1 MVLGVQDL
9 AAGPSGVRFGGDLG
23 YCRVV
28 GYLFGGGGEGGL
40 GSFAGFAT
48 GAWSFGFK
56 FLGLLVAG
64 SGFRV

>member
-28 GYLFGGGGEGGL
+28 GYLFGGGGRGDWAPLPGLPRGL
-40 GSFAGFAT
+40 GVS
-48 GAWSFGFK
+48 
-56 FLGLLVAG
+56 G
-64 SGFRV
+64 SNF